1 VMQNKKGQYV
11 QVKRFNRLRSTSEDE
26 KKQRVA
32 MAIRRLRRAG
42 VRVTNRNTRKLG
54 LSAVSVN
61 QYISDLKHGG
71 WK

>member
-42 VRVTNRNTRKLG
+42 VSVTNRNTRKLG

-61 QYISDLKHGG
+61 QYISDLKRGG